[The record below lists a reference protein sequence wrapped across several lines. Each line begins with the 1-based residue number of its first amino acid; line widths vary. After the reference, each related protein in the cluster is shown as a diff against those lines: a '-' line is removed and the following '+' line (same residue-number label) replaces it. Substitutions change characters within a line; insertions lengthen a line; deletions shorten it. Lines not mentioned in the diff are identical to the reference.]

1 MITVYTD
8 AAGKPHN
15 IYGYCILET
24 NEEKFIR
31 SKFNIGSLEA
41 EFFAMIEVLN
51 TNTVR
56 NSKHTIIY
64 SDSETLIDFINRK
77 IQAHKGTVAR
87 LLTIQILNI
96 VDNMQTKPYFKWVPR
111 ESNLAGILIEDE
123 VPKKI
128 NKNMLFRESLLR

>member
-31 SKFNIGSLEA
+31 SKFNLGSLEA
-41 EFFAMIEVLN
+41 EFFAMIEVLH
-51 TNTVR
+51 TDTVR

-64 SDSETLIDFINRK
+64 SDSESIINFINRK
-77 IQAHKGTVAR
+77 IQARKGTVAR

-96 VDNMQTKPYFKWVPR
+96 IDNMQTKPFFKWVPR

-128 NKNMLFRESLLR
+128 NKGMLFRESLLR

>member
-31 SKFNIGSLEA
+31 SKFNLGSLEA
-41 EFFAMIEVLN
+41 EFFAMIEVLH

-64 SDSETLIDFINRK
+64 SDSESIIDFINRK
-77 IQAHKGTVAR
+77 IQARKGTVAR

-96 VDNMQTKPYFKWVPR
+96 IDNMQTKPFFKWVPR

-128 NKNMLFRESLLR
+128 NKGMLFRESLLR

>member
-15 IYGYCILET
+15 IFGYCILET
-24 NEEKFIR
+24 NEEKFIL
-31 SKFNIGSLEA
+31 SKFNLGSLEA
-41 EFFAMIEVLN
+41 EFFAMIEVLH

-64 SDSETLIDFINRK
+64 SDSESIIDFINRK
-77 IQAHKGTVAR
+77 IQARKGTVAR

-96 VDNMQTKPYFKWVPR
+96 IDNMQTKPFFKWVPR

-128 NKNMLFRESLLR
+128 NKGMLFRESLLR

>member
-31 SKFNIGSLEA
+31 SKFNLGSLEA
-41 EFFAMIEVLN
+41 EFFAMIEVLH
-51 TNTVR
+51 TDTVR

-64 SDSETLIDFINRK
+64 SDSESIIDFINRK
-77 IQAHKGTVAR
+77 IQARKGTVAR

-96 VDNMQTKPYFKWVPR
+96 IDNMQTKPFFKWVPR

-128 NKNMLFRESLLR
+128 NKGMLFRESLLR

>member
-41 EFFAMIEVLN
+41 EFFAMIEVLH

-64 SDSETLIDFINRK
+64 SDSETIIDFINRK
-77 IQAHKGTVAR
+77 IQPRKGTVAR

-96 VDNMQTKPYFKWVPR
+96 IDNMQTKPFFKWVPR

-128 NKNMLFRESLLR
+128 NKGMLFRESLLR